1 MSTRPL
7 QRRTVRNREA
17 LVSAARALFRAQ
29 GYEATTIDQIAAG
42 AAVSRR
48 TFFRHFPSKE
58 AVIFPHAD
66 ERIARF
72 RKALRPRGGETTEQA
87 VRRTVLETAREFAR
101 HKDEQL
107 LQHELV
113 ASSPELAAYEQRL
126 DRRWEDALFE
136 ALQAEHTADE
146 LPARVL
152 AGALCGGLRA
162 VLRVWLD
169 SRAKLDLSALGAQ
182 ALDAL
187 AVTSAAWLTESAR

>member
-42 AAVSRR
+42 AAVARR

-72 RKALRPRGGETTEQA
+72 RKALRPRAGEGPEQA
-87 VRRTVLETAREFAR
+87 VRRAVLETAREFAR

-113 ASSPELAAYEQRL
+113 ASSPELAAYEQRI
-126 DRRWEDALFE
+126 DRRWEEALFE
-136 ALQAEHTADE
+136 ALRGDEGDE
-146 LPARVL
+146 LAARVL

-169 SRAKLDLSALGAQ
+169 SRGKLDLSALGAQ

-187 AVTSAAWLTESAR
+187 ASTSAAWLTESAR

>member
-7 QRRTVRNREA
+7 QSRTVKNRES

-42 AAVSRR
+42 AGVARR

-66 ERIARF
+66 ARIAAF
-72 RKALRPRGGETTEQA
+72 REALRPRAGEGPEQA
-87 VRRTVLETAREFAR
+87 VRRAVLETAREFAR

-107 LQHELV
+107 LQHDLV
-113 ASSPELAAYEQRL
+113 ASSPELAAYEQRV
-126 DRRWEDALFE
+126 DRRWEEALFE
-136 ALQAEHTADE
+136 ALLEVDGDE
-146 LPARVL
+146 LAARVL

-162 VLRVWLD
+162 VLRVWLG
-169 SRAKLDLSALGAQ
+169 SRGKLDLAALGAK

-187 AVTSAAWLTESAR
+187 AETSAAWLAEGVK